1 MMMNAVL
8 VFVLALAAALVADAR
23 PPENLANFQNNYACN
38 GNETLILRP
47 HSLEDIANA
56 IRSHE
61 GNLQAVGRGHSW
73 NQPFFCAAPSGEV
86 PGVNIAVTSL
96 IDPDVDLSE
105 YIFVNETDMSVV
117 VAAGISQR
125 VLLDYLAAY
134 GTENGGDGY
143 TLSAFAWY
151 IDQSMGGAI
160 ATDTH
165 GSSLTH
171 GSLSSREQLTDLW
184 IMTANGTVLHLN
196 DEINEHL
203 MSAARVS
210 VGRLGVI
217 LYAKLNIIPQTMILR
232 TSDELDEQTVLDD
245 LLAISDAYRETGKL
259 PLDELN
265 DVNFFWFPQASSF
278 YRVSFRPDDQ
288 APPVGEAPGP
298 DDELMADG
306 IETATSGTSGLG
318 YARDFVN
325 DVLLAGDAPLEPMFV
340 DSFSGPEGIEA
351 SLPEIPPGIEREG
364 PSAWTVSF
372 RGFGAAVFKGV
383 FYNTQ
388 ISTGSFPRRT
398 AYIAQTDEQDF
409 IGIQYDQYELAVPLE
424 NAGTCLRGVVDLI
437 ESLDARDSILTP
449 PLIRFVSESPAYL
462 SHTSDGPAI
471 FINVEDYVFYNDNR
485 GETANE
491 PFQAML
497 TYIRTNPECTGGPDK
512 VSKMHWGK
520 AGWPDVGCF
529 DGASEFGEGWC
540 HFGCAVR
547 TLDPDNVFQPNS
559 EAFRWNMTTLDLCCD
574 DVSGFQVDMEGCA
587 LGCAGDEPY
596 LRVVSSKSTSE
607 AVAVDKEDED
617 RCKYPPLHPK
627 LREPE
632 LW

>member
-1 MMMNAVL
+1 
-8 VFVLALAAALVADAR
+8 
-23 PPENLANFQNNYACN
+23 
-38 GNETLILRP
+38 
-47 HSLEDIANA
+47 
-56 IRSHE
+56 
-61 GNLQAVGRGHSW
+61 
-73 NQPFFCAAPSGEV
+73 
-86 PGVNIAVTSL
+86 VNIAVTSL

-105 YIFVNETDMSVV
+105 YIFVNETDLSVV

-184 IMTANGTVLHLN
+184 IMTANGTILHLN

-245 LLAISDAYRETGKL
+245 LLAVSDAYRETGEL

-288 APPVGEAPGP
+288 TPPVGEAPGP
-298 DDELMADG
+298 DDELMSDG

-325 DVLLAGDAPLEPMFV
+325 DVLLAGDAPLEPMLV

-364 PSAWTVSF
+364 PSAWTFSF

-437 ESLDARDSILTP
+437 EGLDARDSILTP

-471 FINVEDYVFYNDNR
+471 FINVEVRR
-485 GETANE
+485 GSHTCTSRRATTGTSTE
-491 PFQAML
+491 PPLSTVRRLSDLPPVRRLVELPPSYLLRIPQKPVRL
-497 TYIRTNPECTGGPDK
+497 TVSVVLGFRACVCTHLRTSYAYLARRTTYSTTTTEARPRTSHFRRCSHTSGPTPNVLAGPIRCPKCTGAKRGGQTSAASTVLPSSVK
-512 VSKMHWGK
+512 VRNCARHVPLPHTPSGSL
-520 AGWPDVGCF
+520 P
-529 DGASEFGEGWC
+529 GEESSRC
-540 HFGCAVR
+540 TPLDSSR
-547 TLDPDNVFQPNS
+547 TV
-559 EAFRWNMTTLDLCCD
+559 
-574 DVSGFQVDMEGCA
+574 
-587 LGCAGDEPY
+587 
-596 LRVVSSKSTSE
+596 
-607 AVAVDKEDED
+607 
-617 RCKYPPLHPK
+617 HPK
-627 LREPE
+627 
-632 LW
+632 